1 MDDTNSKIDIPNIP
15 LEELFTEIEL
25 PEDKIPLRWWNM
37 KTTANY
43 LGVSERSVRRYRA
56 EGKLEYKYQMVKGHR
71 KVYFSNRSV
80 ISINEAR
87 YWKKQQREA
96 EKEACDIDYDTED
109 LTDEE
114 KLKLN
119 AISFLLSGLLT

>member
-1 MDDTNSKIDIPNIP
+1 MDDISKADLPNIP

-37 KTTANY
+37 KTTAEY
-43 LGVSERSVRRYRA
+43 LGVSERTVRRYKA
-56 EGKLEYKYQMVKGHR
+56 EGKLEYKYQMIKGHR

-80 ISINEAR
+80 ISVYEDR
-87 YWKKQQREA
+87 YWRKQQREA
-96 EKEACDIDYDTED
+96 EKEALDIDYDTED

>member
-1 MDDTNSKIDIPNIP
+1 MDDISKADLLNIP

-37 KTTANY
+37 KTTAEY
-43 LGVSERSVRRYRA
+43 LGVSERTVRRYKA
-56 EGKLEYKYQMVKGHR
+56 EGKLEYKYQMIKGHR

-80 ISINEAR
+80 ISVYENR
-87 YWKKQQREA
+87 HWRKQQREA
-96 EKEACDIDYDTED
+96 EKEALDIDYDTED

>member
-1 MDDTNSKIDIPNIP
+1 MDDISKADLPNIP

-37 KTTANY
+37 KTTTEY
-43 LGVSERSVRRYRA
+43 LGVSERSVRYYKA
-56 EGKLEYKYQMVKGHR
+56 EGKLEYKYLMVKGHR

-80 ISINEAR
+80 ISVAEDR
-87 YWKKQQREA
+87 KWRKQH
-96 EKEACDIDYDTED
+96 KEADAEGLDVDYDTED

>member
-1 MDDTNSKIDIPNIP
+1 MDDISKADLPNIP

-37 KTTANY
+37 KTTAEY
-43 LGVSERSVRRYRA
+43 LGVSERTVRRYKA
-56 EGKLEYKYQMVKGHR
+56 EGKLEYKYQMIKGHR

-80 ISINEAR
+80 ISVYEAR
-87 YWKKQQREA
+87 YWRKQQREA
-96 EKEACDIDYDTED
+96 EKEALDIDYDTED